1 MGIAKNGYYTLR
13 DILGYNCKVNVVLS
27 DRGRGK
33 TYDAKHMLINS
44 ESRSMCLFLDSE
56 DMEKA
61 MESWTD
67 PLTESGEF
75 APERFTW
82 EGTRNTPTLCLD
94 GEPKIYFRYITAV
107 KHIKHEH
114 FNQTEPDKIITWIW
128 IDEFITPTTSKMRG
142 VKSAGDAIRMIM
154 KTCDHDTTHPR
165 ESRGLKPLRL
175 LMIGNPFTWN
185 DANGLLAYFH
195 IVPKKFGIQRMD
207 TDIVLELLE
216 PDNTKSGKRSLD
228 DVLGDEVNKNMSF
241 LKEMTLV
248 EPVPKSSVPD
258 ISIRLGTLFFALY
271 RAPNRENWLK
281 GVPKHV
287 NVKEGRTFGS
297 MDGLQEGEIC
307 IEGTEVL
314 KHLWKATYNSD
325 VHFDT
330 INTKFTW
337 LNALNEFK

>member
-33 TYDAKHMLINS
+33 TYDAKHLMMNTTG
-44 ESRSMCLFLDSE
+44 RNMCLYLDSE

-61 MESWTD
+61 IETWTD
-67 PLTESGEF
+67 TLTESGEYK
-75 APERFTW
+75 PEQFTW
-82 EGTRNTPTLCLD
+82 EGTQRTPVLCVD
-94 GEPKIYFRYITAV
+94 GSPKVYFRYITAV

-114 FNQTEPDKIITWIW
+114 FNQTEPDKIVEWIW
-128 IDEFITPTTSKMRG
+128 IDEFITPTTMKMRG
-142 VKSAGDAIRMIM
+142 VKVPGDAIRMIM
-154 KTCDHDTTHPR
+154 KTCDHDTSHPR
-165 ESRGLKPLRL
+165 ETRGLKPLRL

-195 IVPKKFGIQRMD
+195 IVPKKFGIQRID

-216 PDNTKSGKRSLD
+216 PDETKSKKRTLD

-248 EPVPKSSVPD
+248 APVPKRSVPD
-258 ISIRLGTLFFALY
+258 ISIRMGNQFY
-271 RAPNRENWLK
+271 GVYKAPNREMWVK
-281 GVPKHV
+281 GVSKHI
-287 NVKEGRTFGS
+287 NVKETRIFGS
-297 MDGLQEGEIC
+297 MEGLMDNEVC
-307 IEGTEVL
+307 LEGTDL
-314 KHLWKATYNSD
+314 IKHLWNATYNSD

-330 INTKFTW
+330 INTKFSW
-337 LNALNEFK
+337 LRDIEEYK

>member
-1 MGIAKNGYYTLR
+1 MGINKDGYYTFR
-13 DILGYNCKVNVVLS
+13 DILGYNCKINVVLS

-33 TYDAKHMLINS
+33 TYDMKHLLIDS
-44 ESRSMCLFLDSE
+44 ESRGMCLFLDSE

-67 PLTESGEF
+67 PLVESGEF

-82 EGTRNTPTLCLD
+82 EGTAKTPTLCLD

-114 FNQTEPDKIITWIW
+114 FNQTEPDKIITWIV
-128 IDEFITPTTSKMRG
+128 IDEFITPTTMKMRG
-142 VKSAGDAIRMIM
+142 VKSPGDAIRMIM

-165 ESRGLKPLRL
+165 EERGLKPLRVI
-175 LMIGNPFTWN
+175 MIGNPFTWN

-248 EPVPKSSVPD
+248 EPVPKFSVPD
-258 ISIRLGTLFFALY
+258 ISIRLGVLFFALY
-271 RAPNRENWLK
+271 RAPNRETWIK
-281 GVPKHV
+281 GVSKHV

-297 MDGLQEGEIC
+297 MDGLQDGEIC